1 MSGFFQAGVTC
12 APADAAAS
20 AKPPAPGSPIRRLLK
35 RADFLRA
42 ARGRKAVTPGLVA
55 QAVANEAGVI
65 RIGFTA
71 TRKIGSAVA
80 RNRAKRRLRAAAQA
94 LAPLYARAGA
104 DYVFIAR
111 DATVTRDWAS
121 LLDDMKSALITL
133 SSPSKPSSPDG
144 APPSR
149 PRPPVSDL

>member
-1 MSGFFQAGVTC
+1 MPASSGRL
-12 APADAAAS
+12 
-20 AKPPAPGSPIRRLLK
+20 IRRLLK

-55 QAVANEAGVI
+55 QAVANDAGVI

-71 TRKIGSAVA
+71 TRKIGPAVA
-80 RNRAKRRLRAAAQA
+80 RNRAKRRLRAAAHA
-94 LAPLYARAGA
+94 LAPVYARPGA

-111 DATVTRDWAS
+111 DATITRDWAS

-133 SSPSKPSSPDG
+133 SGPSKPSSPDG